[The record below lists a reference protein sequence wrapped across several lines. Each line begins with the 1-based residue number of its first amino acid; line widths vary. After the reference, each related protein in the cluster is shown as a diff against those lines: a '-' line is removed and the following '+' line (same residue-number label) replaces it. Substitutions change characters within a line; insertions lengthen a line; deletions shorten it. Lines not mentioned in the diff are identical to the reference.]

1 MKLKIN
7 RIAGVMIATAILP
20 VAVLCACKPDESNI
34 VYGTRDMSEVVS
46 RGSFVQ
52 TMGNDD
58 NYAEMIGDCLIFNSY
73 EEFCGDKISD
83 LVLTSHSYNDYES
96 EETVTIRYKLKDER
110 YNSDYFETRSLLI
123 TFFEA
128 PNAELIV
135 QNVETEGN
143 SFIIDIAGYARVQG
157 NNNIYAC
164 FIELEDDISEDAT
177 ATVNSDL
184 TETTSSMS
192 YYFNGTPEGTDDL
205 ITAYMLPDHETMLSF
220 IEQETAIQN
229 TVAQS
234 LMVMM
239 YTEEFFKDNSLLFM
253 RTPGEY
259 RSMCSYSDGTINGIR
274 LISDHYDT
282 YEQASAD
289 AGTDRYTA
297 IMYIPIPKNMANDKI
312 IYSMKAYTE
321 WKEGTESQ
329 PFASGDI
336 TLAKTEDENNFTVY
350 IQQE

>member
-1 MKLKIN
+1 MKLKIKI
-7 RIAGVMIATAILP
+7 IAGALMAAAILP
-20 VAVLCACKPDESNI
+20 VVVLCACKPGESNI

-52 TMGNDD
+52 TMENDD
-58 NYAEMIGDCLIFNSY
+58 SYAEMISDCLIFNSY

-96 EETVTIRYKLKDER
+96 EETITVRYKLKDER

-135 QNVETEGN
+135 QNVETEGD
-143 SFIIDIAGYARVQG
+143 SFIIDVVGYAYATG
-157 NNNIYAC
+157 NNVYAC

-177 ATVNSDL
+177 AAVNCNL
-184 TETTSSMS
+184 TDTTSSMS
-192 YYFNGTPEGTDDL
+192 YYFNGAPEGTDDL
-205 ITAYMLPDHETMLSF
+205 ITAYMLPDHKAMLSF
-220 IEQETAIQN
+220 IEYETAIQN

-239 YTEEFFKDNSLLFM
+239 YTEEFFEDNSLLFM

-259 RSMCSYSDGTINGIR
+259 RSICRYSDGTIEGIR

-282 YEQASAD
+282 YSQATDD
-289 AGTDRYTA
+289 AEKDSYTA
-297 IMYIPIPKNMANDKI
+297 IMYIPVPKHMADDEI
-312 IYSMKAYTE
+312 IYSMTAYTE
-321 WKEGTESQ
+321 WEEGTESQ

-336 TLAKTEDENNFTVY
+336 TLTKTEDESNFTVY
-350 IQQE
+350 MQQG